1 MKENIYVLLELYLK
15 IFKYLYIRIDAFEV
29 IFVLLPFP
37 AMNRGF
43 FSYVISI
50 FPGAQKT
57 TWFPLPTSKSDQKF
71 ENGSEF

>member
-15 IFKYLYIRIDAFEV
+15 IFKHLYIRIDAFEV

-57 TWFPLPTSKSDQKF
+57 T
-71 ENGSEF
+71 